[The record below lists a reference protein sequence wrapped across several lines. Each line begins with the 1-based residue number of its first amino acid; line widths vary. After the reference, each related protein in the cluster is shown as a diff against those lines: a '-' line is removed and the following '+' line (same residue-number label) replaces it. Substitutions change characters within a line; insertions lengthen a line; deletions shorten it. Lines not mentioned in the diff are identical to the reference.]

1 MASFRGANSRPY
13 EATFMCGPPS
23 LSQGDPMNAVLEV
36 LGISVQEFARLL
48 RVSVSQVYRIG
59 GSDETFPKPRK
70 IDRAT
75 RYDRREVRAW
85 FDAQRVDVRAVRH
98 AARRKRL
105 RSLRVARSRAGDA
118 ASDGV
123 AVSPVPRSGFPA
135 AKRLPLARSA
145 FPARSAF
152 RGRPTGDFPRVPRG
166 RAVSAVD
173 CIRGNTH
180 FPFADLNNVQIA
192 DLMAGFLARKGLD

>member
-1 MASFRGANSRPY
+1 
-13 EATFMCGPPS
+13 
-23 LSQGDPMNAVLEV
+23 MNAVLEV
-36 LGISVQEFARLL
+36 LGVSVQEFARLL

-123 AVSPVPRSGFPA
+123 AVSPAPRSGFPA

-145 FPARSAF
+145 FPGAKRLPWSPNGRLPASPEGTSCF
-152 RGRPTGDFPRVPRG
+152 RR
-166 RAVSAVD
+166 
-173 CIRGNTH
+173 
-180 FPFADLNNVQIA
+180 
-192 DLMAGFLARKGLD
+192 